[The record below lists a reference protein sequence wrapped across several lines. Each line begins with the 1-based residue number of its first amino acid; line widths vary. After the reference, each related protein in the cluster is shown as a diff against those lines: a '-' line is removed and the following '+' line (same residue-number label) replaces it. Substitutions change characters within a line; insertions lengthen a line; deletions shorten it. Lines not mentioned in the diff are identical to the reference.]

1 MIGGSR
7 EHASDDADFGTF
19 KGDEI
24 PAPSGE
30 EPRRETAGPITPEN
44 ADAPASGASAGVP
57 QAEPRRSPETVAPV
71 PPGGCVLF
79 NKYLLLRE
87 LGAGGMG
94 KVYLVRHLKLETER
108 ALKTI
113 APGISS
119 NPVWRRRFSRE
130 AKAMARL
137 SHPHIVAVHD
147 ADVLPDGEAFI
158 EMEFVRGQSLDK
170 QLQPKVPMPLARV
183 DHLLGQLCDALQVAH
198 DMDIVHR
205 DLKPPNLM
213 LQDGPS
219 PGQETLKI
227 LDFGIAKIL
236 NSTDPSDNLTHLGQS
251 LGTPYYMSPEQIGGD
266 IEAVKATSDIY
277 SVGVILYQLLTG
289 CLPFTGGQNL
299 VFVGHLHLPPPPFAE
314 KNPEVQVPPEVEA
327 LVLRCLAKDPQ
338 QRPPSARRWRRSST
352 GWSHPLP
359 SPTPPVRPTVFT
371 IAAPGWPWRE

>member
-19 KGDEI
+19 KGDL
-24 PAPSGE
+24 PALPGE
-30 EPRRETAGPITPEN
+30 EPRRETAGPITPQN
-44 ADAPASGASAGVP
+44 TDVPAAGSSPSAPQS
-57 QAEPRRSPETVAPV
+57 ELRRAPETVAPV

-119 NPVWRRRFSRE
+119 NPEWRRRFSRE

-170 QLQPKVPMPLARV
+170 QLQPKVPMPLAWV
-183 DHLLGQLCDALQVAH
+183 DRLLGQLCDALQVAH
-198 DMDIVHR
+198 DMEIVHR
-205 DLKPPNLM
+205 DLKPQNLM
-213 LQDGPS
+213 LADGPS
-219 PGQETLKI
+219 PGQET
-227 LDFGIAKIL
+227 
-236 NSTDPSDNLTHLGQS
+236 S
-251 LGTPYYMSPEQIGGD
+251 
-266 IEAVKATSDIY
+266 
-277 SVGVILYQLLTG
+277 
-289 CLPFTGGQNL
+289 
-299 VFVGHLHLPPPPFAE
+299 
-314 KNPEVQVPPEVEA
+314 
-327 LVLRCLAKDPQ
+327 
-338 QRPPSARRWRRSST
+338 RSST
-352 GWSHPLP
+352 SASPRSSTP
-359 SPTPPVRPTVFT
+359 PTPATTSPSLASRW
-371 IAAPGWPWRE
+371 APPIT

>member
-1 MIGGSR
+1 MSTKTS
-7 EHASDDADFGTF
+7 APL
-19 KGDEI
+19 
-24 PAPSGE
+24 PAG
-30 EPRRETAGPITPEN
+30 
-44 ADAPASGASAGVP
+44 
-57 QAEPRRSPETVAPV
+57 
-71 PPGGCVLF
+71 GGCVLF

-87 LGAGGMG
+87 LVRGGMG

-119 NPVWRRRFSRE
+119 NPEWRRRFSRE

-147 ADVLPDGEAFI
+147 ADVLPEGEAFI

-170 QLQPKVPMPLARV
+170 RLQPKIPMPLAWV
-183 DHLLGQLCDALQVAH
+183 DRMLGQLCDVLQVAH

-236 NSTDPSDNLTHLGQS
+236 NSSDPGDELTQLGQS
-251 LGTPYYMSPEQIGGD
+251 LGTPFYMSPEQIKGD
-266 IEAVKATSDIY
+266 IEAVKASSDIY

-289 CLPFTGGQNL
+289 YLPFTGGQNL
-299 VFVGHLHLPPPPFAE
+299 VFVGHLF
-314 KNPEVQVPPEVEA
+314 N
-327 LVLRCLAKDPQ
+327 
-338 QRPPSARRWRRSST
+338 S
-352 GWSHPLP
+352 P
-359 SPTPPVRPTVFT
+359 SPVCRK
-371 IAAPGWPWRE
+371 ES